1 VNYTVPSDGS
11 GYPYDY
17 NTAYKAVSYG
27 MTRGLVMV
35 PIATA
40 LAFIAMFVFIFGSY
54 RMTAWADY
62 VSKLFFG
69 KRMPLLINRLPS
81 VYLSWLLFWL
91 GQASELPTN

>member
-1 VNYTVPSDGS
+1 VNYTSSSDGR

-17 NTAYKAVSYG
+17 NTSYKVVSYG

-40 LAFIAMFVFIFGSY
+40 LAFIAMIMFIFGSY
-54 RMTAWADY
+54 RMKAWADY
-62 VSKLFFG
+62 VSKLVSC
-69 KRMPLLINRLPS
+69 KRMSLLIKRLPP